1 MNEYLNVLELHQLTG
16 MARPGKQSEWL
27 KTHSI
32 PHRVDGNRLIVSRV
46 HVQSWIE
53 GRNMVSS
60 TGLNLAGI
68 R

>member
-32 PHRVDGNRLIVSRV
+32 PHRVDGTRLIVSRV
-46 HVQSWIE
+46 HVQNWIE